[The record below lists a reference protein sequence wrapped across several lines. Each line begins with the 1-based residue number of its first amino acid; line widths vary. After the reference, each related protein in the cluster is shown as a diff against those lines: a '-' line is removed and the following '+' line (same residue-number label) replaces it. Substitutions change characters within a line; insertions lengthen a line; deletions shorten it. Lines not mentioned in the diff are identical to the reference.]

1 MENFLGIDYGTKR
14 IGLAI
19 NIASLV
25 EPLMV
30 IGNQIDQEHLIASE
44 VAVTQIIEICKE
56 KKINKIV
63 LGYSEAAMA
72 LKIELFA
79 QLLHEKIGLPIIFSD
94 ETLSSYEVGQR
105 MKEANFSLKKRQ
117 GPIDHYSAA
126 IILENYLETTFC
138 ATL

>member
-30 IGNQIDQEHLIASE
+30 VGNQIDQQQLIVSE
-44 VAVTQIIEICKE
+44 AALAQIIDVCKE
-56 KKINKIV
+56 KKINKII
-63 LGYSEAAMA
+63 LGYSEAEMA
-72 LKIELFA
+72 LKIQSFA
-79 QLLHEKIGLPIIFSD
+79 KLLSEKIDLPIIFSD
-94 ETLSSYEVGQR
+94 ETLSSYEVVQR
-105 MKEANFSLKKRQ
+105 MKEASFSLKKRQ